1 MTSFAQNGRN
11 ISKYIKKLKF
21 WWITRYFFKNSSQA
35 SNATEAPVNAVEDTE
50 VATANATV
58 IENVAMSTDCA
69 DKTDIYMDQLEQ
81 TENLV
86 ASTPLKC

>member
-1 MTSFAQNGRN
+1 MAR
-11 ISKYIKKLKF
+11 
-21 WWITRYFFKNSSQA
+21 RYRHYTILLQEFFFKNSSQA
-35 SNATEAPVNAVEDTE
+35 SNATEAPVNAAEDTE

-58 IENVAMSTDCA
+58 IENVATISTDCA
-69 DKTDIYMDQLEQ
+69 DKTEIYMDQLEQ

>member
-1 MTSFAQNGRN
+1 MWPED
-11 ISKYIKKLKF
+11 IV
-21 WWITRYFFKNSSQA
+21 ITRYFFKNSSQ
-35 SNATEAPVNAVEDTE
+35 ATEAPVNAVEDTE

-69 DKTDIYMDQLEQ
+69 DKTEIYMDQLEQ